1 MRRLTHLLLVPAFM
15 WTAPCTALAG
25 EADIVADIAS
35 FRSTPA
41 EPGSPDS
48 RDQRLELVARI
59 RSDPAFDWT
68 EVSDYLHRA
77 ARFEPFKP
85 ATRSIRVPL
94 ESGEQRGVRIRIPKS
109 YDPVR
114 AWPLI
119 IAYHGSGGNAK
130 DFVKYVEWLLGAHA
144 DDFLIAAPHEYRQ
157 TVIDLPNRTRD
168 EHPRVW
174 RAVKRTVHVDS
185 DRVYVLGYSAGAF
198 ASWTFAVTRADQ
210 LAGAVPIAGIFCV
223 PSEGDLWDSFIPNFA
238 HMPVLNVWGA
248 NDMSR
253 IGGFG
258 GRRTDGHIA
267 TLNRRLQ
274 ALCES
279 RELDVVNIEMADR
292 AHPDVAPP
300 REELLRLLSRN
311 RVQYP
316 ASIDHT
322 FRFIDHAKAYWLE
335 GNTWEG
341 ESWDATFH
349 QESLARFNAKP
360 REETEEVIVQSVRGR
375 LGRLRGQID
384 GQDISVT
391 REHVGSVTIWF
402 GEKMIDWSQPVTV
415 TVDNRKVFE
424 GRLER
429 DLYLCLYHA
438 LRTYDYDRLR
448 FAGLRID
455 DKGRTMI
462 LDHE

>member
-1 MRRLTHLLLVPAFM
+1 MRRFACLLIASALICVPPR
-15 WTAPCTALAG
+15 TGLAG
-25 EADIVADIAS
+25 EGDIIADIAF

-41 EPGSPDS
+41 EPGAPDS
-48 RDQRLELVARI
+48 HDQRLELVTRI
-59 RSDPAFDWT
+59 QSDPTFDWSK
-68 EVSDYLHRA
+68 VSDYLHRA
-77 ARFEPFKP
+77 DRFEPFKP
-85 ATRSIRVPL
+85 ATRAIRVPL

-109 YDPVR
+109 YDPTR

-119 IAYHGSGGNAK
+119 IAYHGGGGNAK
-130 DFVKYVEWLLGAHA
+130 DFLKYVEWLLGAHA
-144 DDFLIAAPHEYRQ
+144 DDCLLPAPHQYRQ
-157 TVIDLPNRTRD
+157 TVIDLPSRSQD
-168 EHPRVW
+168 EHPSVW
-174 RAVKRTVHVDS
+174 RAIKRTVHVNS

-210 LAGAVPIAGIFCV
+210 LAGAVPIAGIFSV

-248 NDMSR
+248 DDMSR

-258 GRRTDGHIA
+258 GRRADGHIT

-279 RELDVVNIEMADR
+279 RKLDVVNLEMADR
-292 AHPDVAPP
+292 GHPDVAPP
-300 REELLRLLSRN
+300 REELLRLLSRT

-316 ASIDHT
+316 AKIDHT
-322 FRFIDHAKAYWLE
+322 FRFIEHAKAYWLE

-341 ESWDATFH
+341 ESWDAAFH
-349 QESLARFNAKP
+349 KETLARLNAEP
-360 REETEEVIVQSVRGR
+360 REETEEAIVQSVRAR
-375 LGRLRGQID
+375 LGRLRGEID
-384 GQDISVT
+384 GQEVSVT
-391 REHVGSVTIWF
+391 RQHVGSVTIWF

-415 TVDNRKVFE
+415 SVDDRKVFE

-429 DLYLCLYHA
+429 DLYMCLHHA

-455 DKGRTMI
+455 KQGQAAI
-462 LDHE
+462 VDHD